1 MSRRD
6 TGPGSELVV
15 TDVVMP
21 GIDGPALAEE
31 IRRDRP
37 GIKVLF
43 MTGYS
48 ADAIGRDGILKEGA
62 ELIEKPFTPSDFAG
76 KVRKVLGA

>member
-1 MSRRD
+1 M
-6 TGPGSELVV
+6 LV

-21 GIDGPALAEE
+21 GMDGRALSEE

-37 GIKVLF
+37 GIRVLF

-48 ADAIGRDGILKEGA
+48 ADAVGRNRILEEGA
-62 ELIEKPFTPSDFAG
+62 ELIEKPFTPSEFAG
-76 KVRKVLGA
+76 KVRKALGG